1 MSSSTDRAWH
11 TDSRS
16 GLILPD
22 LSHQV
27 ADPTKPDLLVDTE
40 GNLLRPDYNGGD
52 PGNSIAVAEAWKA
65 QRAQAHADRAI
76 ELASAQQAQRVEDSR
91 PDPEFDGTL
100 FDTPSAPKPDTLE
113 NNQEDHLN
121 DFDF

>member
-11 TDSRS
+11 TDSQS

-40 GNLLRPDYNGGD
+40 GNLLRPDYNDGD

-65 QRAQAHADRAI
+65 QQAQKRADRAI
-76 ELASAQQAQRVEDSR
+76 ELASTQQAQRVEDSR

-100 FDTPSAPKPDTLE
+100 FDTPPTPKPETSG
-113 NNQEDHLN
+113 EDQN
-121 DFDF
+121 GFDF